1 MRHSVRGCID
11 ELGVTL
17 GRNRINWSVIYGEVE
32 EKLALIPTGNVVEM
46 FISLGNLSSEI
57 NDRRDWLLSLL

>member
-11 ELGVTL
+11 ELGNTL

-57 NDRRDWLLSLL
+57 NDRGDWLLSLL